1 MHSAREA
8 GGRHLHKSPNPWL
21 RRGGRNGLAVRLS
34 WAHVMI
40 AVSLGLSLSLA
51 VSPVQAQSNRQAVAQ
66 QFASWINI
74 DLWPEARGR
83 GVSPDTFRAAMGPVS
98 LDWDLPDL
106 RPPGSPDRAPQVQ
119 RQSEFRNPAPYFS
132 ERRLENLKT
141 RGRRHLARHEQR
153 LGAIEQQ
160 TGVPGR
166 IIVAMWGRE
175 TDYGR
180 ANLPHDAYEAL
191 ATLAFMGRRK
201 QMFRAELLAALV
213 MLERGAAP
221 RNLMRSSWAGA
232 LGQLQ
237 FLPSRYLDYG
247 VDGDGDGRVNIWT
260 SEVDNFSSIASFLKR
275 NGWLP
280 GSDWGYEIN
289 LPPSIACTLEGED
302 KGRPIS
308 EWIAMGVTR
317 ISGRPFPD
325 IELGRTGYLKL
336 PAGTKGPAFLVTDNF
351 YAIKAY
357 NESDLYVLFIGN
369 LADRYGRGGPF
380 RGRWQPVSGFSPRD
394 VQMMQER
401 LIALGHDV
409 GGADGLVGFRTR
421 VSIGRWQE
429 SQGITPTCYP
439 DVQIVRAL
447 R

>member
-1 MHSAREA
+1 MMRRTGTELEPGRSHAGSAF
-8 GGRHLHKSPNPWL
+8 LTCMF
-21 RRGGRNGLAVRLS
+21 AVLVVLFGT
-34 WAHVMI
+34 AP
-40 AVSLGLSLSLA
+40 LF
-51 VSPVQAQSNRQAVAQ
+51 AQSDRQAVAR
-66 QFASWINI
+66 QFADWINN
-74 DLWPEARGR
+74 DLWPEAQSR
-83 GVSPDTFRAAMGPVS
+83 GVSLDTYRTAMGPVS
-98 LDWDLPDL
+98 LDWSLPDL
-106 RPPGSPDRAPQVQ
+106 RPPGAPDRAPRVQ

-141 RGRRHLARHEQR
+141 RGRRHLERHRQ
-153 LGAIEQQ
+153 LLSAIEQQ
-160 TGVPGR
+160 TGVSGR

-180 ANLPHDAYEAL
+180 ANLPHDAFQAL

-201 QMFRAELLAALV
+201 EMFRTELLAALV
-213 MLERGAAP
+213 MLEQRAAP
-221 RNLMRSSWAGA
+221 RSQMRSSWAGA

-247 VDGDGDGRVNIWT
+247 QDADGDGRVNIWT
-260 SEVDNFSSIASFLKR
+260 SEADNFLSIANFLRR
-275 NGWLP
+275 NGWLA
-280 GSDWGYEIN
+280 GSDWGYEIS
-289 LPPSIACTLEGED
+289 LPANVACTLEGED

-317 ISGRPFPD
+317 ISGRPFPE

-369 LADRYGRGGPF
+369 LADRYGRGGTF
-380 RGRWQPVSGFSPRD
+380 RGAWQPVSGFSPRD
-394 VQMMQER
+394 VQGMQER

-439 DVQIVRAL
+439 DVQTVRAL
-447 R
+447 Q

>member
-1 MHSAREA
+1 MFS
-8 GGRHLHKSPNPWL
+8 KVSC
-21 RRGGRNGLAVRLS
+21 
-34 WAHVMI
+34 I
-40 AVSLGLSLSLA
+40 AVITLLFFVA
-51 VSPVQAQSNRQAVAQ
+51 AANAQTGRQATAQ
-66 QFASWINI
+66 QFAAWINN
-74 DLWPEARGR
+74 DLWPEAQTR
-83 GVSPDTFRAAMGPVS
+83 GVSIETYRRALGPVS
-98 LDWDLPDL
+98 LDWSLPDL
-106 RPPGSPDRAPQVQ
+106 RPPGTPALAPRVQ

-132 ERRLENLKT
+132 ERRLENLKS
-141 RGRRHLARHEQR
+141 RGRSHLQRHAQL
-153 LGAIEQQ
+153 LSAIEQQ

-180 ANLPHDAYEAL
+180 ANLPHDAFQAL
-191 ATLAFMGRRK
+191 ATLAFMGRRRD
-201 QMFRAELLAALV
+201 MFRTELIAALV
-213 MLERGAAP
+213 MLERDAAP
-221 RNLMRSSWAGA
+221 RSLMRSSWAGA

-247 VDGDGDGRVNIWT
+247 VDADGDGRVNIWT
-260 SEVDNFSSIASFLKR
+260 SEADNFASIASFLRR
-275 NGWLP
+275 NGWLA
-280 GSDWGYEIN
+280 GSDWGYEIS
-289 LPPSIACTLEGED
+289 LPANVACTLEGED

-308 EWIAMGVTR
+308 EWIGMGVTR

-325 IELGRTGYLKL
+325 IELNRTGYLKL

-369 LADRYGRGGPF
+369 LADRYGRGGTF
-380 RGRWQPVSGFSPRD
+380 RAAWQPVSGFSPRD
-394 VQMMQER
+394 VQTMQER

-439 DVQIVRAL
+439 DVPTVRAL

>member
-1 MHSAREA
+1 MA
-8 GGRHLHKSPNPWL
+8 
-21 RRGGRNGLAVRLS
+21 
-34 WAHVMI
+34 
-40 AVSLGLSLSLA
+40 LGLSLSFSGPFLLA
-51 VSPVQAQSNRQAVAQ
+51 MSPVQAQSGRQAVAQ
-66 QFASWINI
+66 QFATWVNE
-74 DLWPEARGR
+74 DLWPEARGK
-83 GVSPDTFRAAMGPVS
+83 GVSSETFRAAMGPVS

-106 RPPGSPDRAPQVQ
+106 RPPGAPDRAPRVQ

-141 RGRRHLARHEQR
+141 RGRRHLARHEQLLR
-153 LGAIEQQ
+153 AIEQQ

-201 QMFRAELLAALV
+201 QMFRTELLAALV
-213 MLERGAAP
+213 MLERGSAP

-260 SEVDNFSSIASFLKR
+260 SEADNFTSIANFLRR
-275 NGWLP
+275 NGWLA
-280 GSDWGYEIN
+280 GSDWGYEIT
-289 LPPSIACTLEGED
+289 LPQRVACTLEGED

-308 EWIAMGVTR
+308 EWVAMGVTR
-317 ISGRPFPD
+317 VSGRPFPD
-325 IELGRTGYLKL
+325 IELNRTGYLKL

-369 LADRYGRGGPF
+369 LADRYGRGGTF
-380 RGRWQPVSGFSPRD
+380 RSGWQPTKGFSPRD
-394 VQMMQER
+394 VQVMQER

-429 SQGITPTCYP
+429 SQGQAPTCYP
-439 DVQIVRAL
+439 DVPTVRAL